1 MLHPL
6 YLYAIFKTTM
16 LPLRRSVER
25 LAPLTTTCIARL
37 IKILINSCMPRSA
50 LLRSRTQCSALL
62 PHAVLDC
69 QPHQMRRMAAHKHH
83 RAAASG
89 ELHMAT
95 SLHSS
100 SSKEMFVLKLYVANV
115 CFKCFRGILQV
126 FHTDVAKV
134 DQDIAH
140 VAMVVHVCCKLLL
153 SMFHLIF

>member
-1 MLHPL
+1 
-6 YLYAIFKTTM
+6 M
-16 LPLRRSVER
+16 LPLRCPAGC
-25 LAPLTTTCIARL
+25 LAPLTAACVARL
-37 IKILINSCMPRSA
+37 IKNQINSCTPRSA
-50 LLRSRTQCSALL
+50 LLRSRTQRSASL
-62 PHAVLDC
+62 PHAALDY